1 MIYII
6 YGTEPYLINNKLNEI
21 VKENSDS
28 SIVKYNGLDK
38 SFSINELLDT
48 VTSVDLFSNKSLIL
62 LKDPIFLIKK
72 VDEKEIDAFLEYCHK
87 PIYENTLVMYT
98 LDNSFNTRLK
108 IFNDISLNAQVI
120 ILDKIKNYDFFNY
133 AKGEIN
139 NRKLN
144 ITKDA
149 INTLINS
156 VNYDLS
162 LLNNNLDILALYPE
176 QIDTDV
182 VKKLISYP
190 SEEDTFNLINAL
202 TSKKI
207 SKSIKLANTILES
220 DGSVLRLIST
230 LANQLRFLYMVSYYN
245 SNHFSM
251 SELIKITGAKE
262 YRIKKALETLTNL
275 SDIEILKLES
285 KLADLDYLIKTQ
297 SDIDERMY
305 LNLFIV
311 SELNK

>member
-108 IFNDISLNAQVI
+108 ILNDISSNAQVI

-162 LLNNNLDILALYPE
+162 LFNNNLDVLALYPE

-202 TSKKI
+202 TSKNI

-230 LANQLRFLYMVSYYN
+230 LVNQLRFLYMVSYYN
-245 SNHFSM
+245 ANHFSM